1 MRLAGPDDIA
11 VSGDGGVE
19 TDRSRLV
26 HMYESVRRIQH
37 YADDGRSAFMG
48 SPMVQDAVLW
58 NLQLVSTAAARLS
71 DECKTMHPEVD
82 WKRVSKLFLKAV
94 GDPWCPEPERI
105 WERVEEELDSLKS
118 SVQTI
123 LGSELIRH

>member
-1 MRLAGPDDIA
+1 MQGEGL
-11 VSGDGGVE
+11 VE
-19 TDRSRLV
+19 TDKSRLV
-26 HMYESVRRIQH
+26 HMYECIRHIQH
-37 YADDGRSAFMG
+37 YADGGRSAFMG

-82 WKRVSKLFLKAV
+82 WTRVGKLFMKAV
-94 GDPWCPEPERI
+94 GDPWRPEPERI
-105 WERVEEELDSLKS
+105 WERLESELDYLKS